1 MHDMENVTLDLGQS
15 GGCHSVRWH
24 CRKATGV
31 GSATVTAQA
40 GDLTVSCQVHVNA
53 VTGEAYLYNNKGSQ
67 WVHLAAGQPQNG
79 LALSGTAETGPITA
93 AAYMK
98 GFVYAFDCEESYD
111 EDYNTIYNS
120 TLYRLNPTDFTGTAV
135 GETQGKIL
143 AVAVNYADGFLYGL
157 TEEENTSTW
166 ETEYF
171 LLRVNPASSSC
182 QGTEAEQSVR
192 RPQGRHGH

>member
-1 MHDMENVTLDLGQS
+1 
-15 GGCHSVRWH
+15 
-24 CRKATGV
+24 
-31 GSATVTAQA
+31 
-40 GDLTVSCQVHVNA
+40 
-53 VTGEAYLYNNKGSQ
+53 
-67 WVHLAAGQPQNG
+67 
-79 LALSGTAETGPITA
+79 
-93 AAYMK
+93 MK

-143 AVAVNYADGFLYGL
+143 AMAVNYADGFLYGL

-171 LLRVNPASSSC
+171 LLRVNPASGRDC